1 MHKNLP
7 LSEYCTVHLNQPVHS
22 RTSHNEAEIKN
33 IVFAINLP
41 FNFLVEPFQYLQ
53 THKNF
58 VLSMIRLANQAV
70 SSSPCIFTSNDEA
83 LL

>member
-1 MHKNLP
+1 M
-7 LSEYCTVHLNQPVHS
+7 
-22 RTSHNEAEIKN
+22 
-33 IVFAINLP
+33 VFAINLP

-70 SSSPCIFTSNDEA
+70 SLSQCIFTSNGKVSFVSYAILSLRKLEK
-83 LL
+83 LLHLW